1 MPLSSGRPFKIPF
14 EGALLLFFMRV
25 KCNFDFDHLAYLF
38 GVKKRAAIKAFHFIL
53 WGLDRMFRHDFF
65 NLMSAENLENAQ
77 GMECMK
83 DYPNCLL
90 TLDGSEFFI
99 QTPRLSAIQ
108 KLTWS
113 TYKHHHT
120 VKVLVGINR
129 AGQVV
134 FVSNCHP
141 GRISDK
147 QLISHTHVLEK
158 LPPGSA
164 VMVDKGFLIADI
176 ASKLGLEVIM
186 PPLASSAQQFSKADL
201 GKGRKI
207 ASARIH
213 IERAIERAK
222 SFHILAQE
230 ITNSTLQ
237 YMSPLVRVCFM
248 LTNWTGDLVLDVP
261 STVEEESSSESETE
275 E

>member
-1 MPLSSGRPFKIPF
+1 
-14 EGALLLFFMRV
+14 MRV

-38 GVKKRAAIKAFHFIL
+38 GVKTRAAGRAFHFIL
-53 WGLDRMFRHDFF
+53 WSLDRMFRHEYF
-65 NLMSAENLENAQ
+65 NLMASEKLENAP

-83 DYPNCLL
+83 DYPNCLIV
-90 TLDGSEFFI
+90 LDGSEFFI

-120 VKVLVGINR
+120 IKVLVGINR

-147 QLISHTHVLEK
+147 QLITYTHVLEQ

-176 ASKLGLEVIM
+176 ASKYGVEVVM
-186 PPLASSAQQFSKADL
+186 PPLASSAHQFSKEDL
-201 GKGRKI
+201 NKGRKI
-207 ASARIH
+207 ASTRIH

-222 SFHILAQE
+222 SFHILAEE
-230 ITNSTLQ
+230 INNGTLL
-237 YMSPLVRVCFM
+237 YISPLVRICFL
-248 LTNWTGDLVLDVP
+248 LTNLTGDLVLDVP
-261 STVEEESSSESETE
+261 ETAEEEGDGGGSESENGADL
-275 E
+275 